1 MVVASFLFPAVGG
14 YVTPSVIELFLSVV
28 IAGVVVFYAAKTVRA
43 KEGLELKYI
52 YSSIPPE

>member
-1 MVVASFLFPAVGG
+1 MLDLTISAG
-14 YVTPSVIELFLSVV
+14 VIELFLSVV
-28 IAGVVVFYAAKTVRA
+28 IAGVVIFYVAKTLRT